1 MDSQNNEIILQPKLP
16 IYINNISDLYEKYK
30 DDEYMKQ
37 RVHYHIMNLLPNA
50 LDNECKNHEKR
61 IIRND
66 YLTHE
71 HQQFIQV
78 FLSENQYFYLP
89 NNNCFYFYDGKNYWP
104 IKEDIIHHQLLT
116 TISKDKKLMQ
126 WKYRTKINVIKQI
139 KDRHLFKSIPDSDT
153 IQNVLSILHPS
164 IFSDKNQ
171 AKYFLTILGDNIL
184 KKNSDLIFLIKP
196 KAKKFLFDIENMSYI
211 YTGFTNLTHNIV
223 TKYHENYNYN
233 NCRLL
238 KMSHTLSIDIWKN
251 MLSKY
256 GIDLICVATH
266 YSQRFENSDFFI
278 NNFINDEHLKSYLLF
293 LKNNTQISIID
304 KFCKHSIQTSQPSC
318 NDVDQESNKDLIEN
332 NSNSNSKSNSK
343 LYISWKNMHYIWKLY
358 ISKFSL
364 PSAIY
369 LTPLKE
375 FLKERYSY
383 DETTDTF
390 NNVTSKYLPCVGDF
404 IQFWEKTISSSTSNS
419 DSNSDSNND
428 SNSNSNSD
436 SNDINNDSN
445 NDNEFEIDEIC
456 ILFKKWTQ
464 ENSNISLSNGNIAE
478 TEVLKILNHFFPSIK
493 VSNSKYILGITCNM
507 WDKNTSIYDSLLLL
521 KEKYNT
527 KSIFEENHTLIA
539 FDEAYDF
546 YFQKNKPISKF
557 IVSKR
562 YFEKYLY
569 STLFNYIEYEKF
581 ISSSCYL
588 S

>member
-1 MDSQNNEIILQPKLP
+1 
-16 IYINNISDLYEKYK
+16 
-30 DDEYMKQ
+30 
-37 RVHYHIMNLLPNA
+37 
-50 LDNECKNHEKR
+50 
-61 IIRND
+61 
-66 YLTHE
+66 
-71 HQQFIQV
+71 
-78 FLSENQYFYLP
+78 
-89 NNNCFYFYDGKNYWP
+89 
-104 IKEDIIHHQLLT
+104 
-116 TISKDKKLMQ
+116 
-126 WKYRTKINVIKQI
+126 
-139 KDRHLFKSIPDSDT
+139 
-153 IQNVLSILHPS
+153 
-164 IFSDKNQ
+164 
-171 AKYFLTILGDNIL
+171 
-184 KKNSDLIFLIKP
+184 
-196 KAKKFLFDIENMSYI
+196 
-211 YTGFTNLTHNIV
+211 
-223 TKYHENYNYN
+223 
-233 NCRLL
+233 
-238 KMSHTLSIDIWKN
+238 
-251 MLSKY
+251 
-256 GIDLICVATH
+256 
-266 YSQRFENSDFFI
+266 
-278 NNFINDEHLKSYLLF
+278 
-293 LKNNTQISIID
+293 LKNNTQVSIID
-304 KFCKHSIQTSQPSC
+304 KFCKHSIQTSQSSC
-318 NDVDQESNKDLIEN
+318 NDVDQESNKGLIEN
-332 NSNSNSKSNSK
+332 NSTSTSISTSK

-375 FLKERYSY
+375 ILKERYSY

-404 IQFWEKTISSSTSNS
+404 IQFWEKTISSSN
-419 DSNSDSNND
+419 SNND
-428 SNSNSNSD
+428 SN
-436 SNDINNDSN
+436 ND

-581 ISSSCYL
+581 ISSSWYL